1 MDKFMIEVIVV
12 GVVLTIGY
20 VLYSDRI
27 NQKNIRDALKA
38 ANEKVIHIKR
48 ISNNAI
54 FIDFRY
60 KIEIVD
66 KNGVKKSKECKI
78 GPDKKIEWKNEA

>member
-12 GVVLTIGY
+12 GIVLTIGY
-20 VLYSDRI
+20 VIYSDRI
-27 NQKNIRDALKA
+27 NQKNIREALNA
-38 ANEKVIHIKR
+38 ANEKVVSIKR
-48 ISNNAI
+48 TSNNAI

-66 KNGVKKSKECKI
+66 KNGVRKSKECKI
-78 GPDKKIEWKNEA
+78 GPDKKIEWKNGP